1 MRTPSLRRTT
11 AADPS
16 AAIQRLPRCAE
27 MLWSARCVS
36 SSLNQD
42 DERLHFALLLSR
54 PRPFSTGNYA
64 PRPPRP
70 QARRASPNA
79 RRRAACTVG
88 RVSDSER
95 KRPTAASV
103 DTELEFSYLA
113 HRRQPGMYVPPT
125 EAALGYSVHRRP
137 PSAPHPK
144 RAKNQPHASQL
155 TWSGRSPTASPCPT
169 SCCSRA
175 TGTTTTG
182 GTSSTPPR
190 LHATPARSGTNDWRR
205 CPAQPLRCALRSW
218 PACP

>member
-1 MRTPSLRRTT
+1 MRTLSLRRTT

-125 EAALGYSVHRRP
+125 EVAPSDTPSTAGRPARRIPNAPRISRMLPSSLGRVGLPRLLLVPLHVVLVQLGRPRPVVHLPHHPACTPRP
-137 PSAPHPK
+137 PGG
-144 RAKNQPHASQL
+144 QVL
-155 TWSGRSPTASPCPT
+155 
-169 SCCSRA
+169 
-175 TGTTTTG
+175 TTG
-182 GTSSTPPR
+182 G
-190 LHATPARSGTNDWRR
+190 AARPNR
-205 CPAQPLRCALRSW
+205 
-218 PACP
+218 